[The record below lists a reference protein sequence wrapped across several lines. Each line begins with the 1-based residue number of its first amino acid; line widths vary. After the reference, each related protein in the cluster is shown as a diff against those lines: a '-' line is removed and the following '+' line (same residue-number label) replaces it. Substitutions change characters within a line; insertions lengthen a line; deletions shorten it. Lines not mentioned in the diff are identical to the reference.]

1 MDAKSRLKAS
11 FLQTP
16 SHRVSPGLKSPQ
28 TLRLDV
34 VLMEGL
40 VILTRWCL
48 CLLYHMPLHPIWV
61 GDHIQVPIGDIQ
73 LTLSD
78 HLLAPIGSS

>member
-1 MDAKSRLKAS
+1 MDAKRFSRLRSYK
-11 FLQTP
+11 LHHT
-16 SHRVSPGLKSPQ
+16 VSLPGLRAREP
-28 TLRLDV
+28 LRLDV

-61 GDHIQVPIGDIQ
+61 GDNIQVPIGDIQ
-73 LTLSD
+73 LTLTD
-78 HLLAPIGSS
+78 HLLAPRGSS